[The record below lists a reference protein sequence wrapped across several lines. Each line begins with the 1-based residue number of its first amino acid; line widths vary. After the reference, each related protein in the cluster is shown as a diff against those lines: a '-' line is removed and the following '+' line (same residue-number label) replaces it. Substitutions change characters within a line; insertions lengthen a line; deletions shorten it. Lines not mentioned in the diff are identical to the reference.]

1 MQKLAASKWLTVCL
15 PFLILILPLFLSGC
29 GTSSS
34 SLPAYNIAGQWFFY
48 DATNGISGE
57 QRATTNLVLTTSD
70 TTIGGTSP
78 QSTTVSGSISDVNI
92 SFSWVGSDGVTT
104 YTYAGTVG
112 TGGGTMQGTWSN
124 TIGQTGTWD
133 ALIDVAP
140 SVVISG
146 AWSITT
152 SGPQGTIPVTF
163 TQSGNSLTATTP
175 QGQQSPPGTIS
186 YLNIAFFATGSDG
199 ATYTY
204 IGTANS
210 AANAMSGTWTNT
222 NGQSGTWSATKS

>member
-1 MQKLAASKWLTVCL
+1 MQKLGASKWLMVCL
-15 PFLILILPLFLSGC
+15 LFLIVTSPLFLSGC

-48 DATNGISGE
+48 DATNGIPGE
-57 QRATTNLVLTTSD
+57 QGALLYTLTTSD
-70 TTIGGTSP
+70 TTIGGTTP
-78 QSTTVSGSISDVNI
+78 QGLSLSGSISDVDV
-92 SFSWVGSDGVTT
+92 SFSWVGTDGAT

-124 TIGQTGTWD
+124 TSGQKGTWV
-133 ALIDVAP
+133 ALINVAP

-152 SGPQGTIPVTF
+152 GGPQGTILVTF
-163 TQSGNSLTATTP
+163 TQVGNGLTATTP

-186 YLNIAFFATGSDG
+186 YLNIVFFAIGSDG
-199 ATYTY
+199 YTYTY
-204 IGTANS
+204 IGTTNS
-210 AANAMSGTWTNT
+210 AVTAMSGTWTNT
-222 NGQSGTWSATKS
+222 NGQSGTWSATET

>member
-1 MQKLAASKWLTVCL
+1 MQKLTTSKWLTACL
-15 PFLILILPLFLSGC
+15 LFLILTLPLFLSGC

-34 SLPAYNIAGQWFFY
+34 SLPAYNIAGQWFVY
-48 DATNGISGE
+48 DATKGIPGE
-57 QRATTNLVLTTSD
+57 QGASLYTLTTSD
-70 TTIGGTSP
+70 TTIGGTTP
-78 QSTTVSGSISDVNI
+78 QGQVLSGSISDVNV
-92 SFSWVGSDGVTT
+92 SFSWVGSDGAT
-104 YTYAGTVG
+104 YIYAGTVG

-124 TIGQTGTWD
+124 TSGQTGTWD

-146 AWSITT
+146 TWSITT
-152 SGPQGTIPVTF
+152 SGPQGTIPVTL
-163 TQSGNSLTATTP
+163 TQSGNGITATTP

-186 YLNIAFFATGSDG
+186 FLNIAFFAIGSDG

-204 IGTANS
+204 TGTANS
-210 AANAMSGTWTNT
+210 AANAMSGTWANT

>member
-1 MQKLAASKWLTVCL
+1 
-15 PFLILILPLFLSGC
+15 LPLFLSGC

-34 SLPAYNIAGQWFFY
+34 SLPAYNIAGQWFVY
-48 DATNGISGE
+48 DATKGISGE
-57 QRATTNLVLTTSD
+57 QGASLYTLTTSD
-70 TTIGGTSP
+70 TTIGGTTP
-78 QSTTVSGSISDVNI
+78 QGLPLSGSISDVNV
-92 SFSWVGSDGVTT
+92 SFSWVGSDGAT

-112 TGGGTMQGTWSN
+112 NGGGTMQGAWSN
-124 TIGQTGTWD
+124 TSGQTGTWD

-140 SVVISG
+140 SAVVSG
-146 AWSITT
+146 AWNITT

-163 TQSGNSLTATTP
+163 TQSGNGITATTP

-186 YLNIAFFATGSDG
+186 YLNIAFFAIGSDG

-222 NGQSGTWSATKS
+222 SGQSGTWSATKS

>member
-1 MQKLAASKWLTVCL
+1 MQKLVASKWLTVCL
-15 PFLILILPLFLSGC
+15 LFLILTLPLFLSGC

-48 DATNGISGE
+48 DATNGIPGE
-57 QRATTNLVLTTSD
+57 QGASLYTLTTSD
-70 TTIGGTSP
+70 TTIGGTTP
-78 QSTTVSGSISDVNI
+78 QGQALSGSISDVNV
-92 SFSWVGSDGVTT
+92 SFSWVGSDGAT
-104 YTYAGTVG
+104 YIYTGTVG

-124 TIGQTGTWD
+124 TSGQTGTWD

-146 AWSITT
+146 TWSIITN
-152 SGPQGTIPVTF
+152 GPQGTIPVTL
-163 TQSGNSLTATTP
+163 TQSGNGITATTP

-186 YLNIAFFATGSDG
+186 YLNLAFFAIGSDG

-204 IGTANS
+204 TGTVNT
-210 AANAMSGTWTNT
+210 AANAMSGTWANT
-222 NGQSGTWSATKS
+222 NGQSGTWSATKT